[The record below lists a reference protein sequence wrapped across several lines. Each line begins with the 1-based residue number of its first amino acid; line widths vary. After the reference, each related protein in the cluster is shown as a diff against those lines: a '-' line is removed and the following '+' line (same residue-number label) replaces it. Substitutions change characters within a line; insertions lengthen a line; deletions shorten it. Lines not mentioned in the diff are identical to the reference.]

1 MSFSP
6 AHDERN
12 GADAT
17 FTSFLA
23 GAVIRLELP

>member
-23 GAVIRLELP
+23 GELIRL